1 MTTPVPNQQSALV
14 KVTKNSRGDLFGF
27 VIPPWNSFFQQLTQK
42 APAVADVITSPPFT
56 ANANGTVIIKGATTI
71 TLTRGLVSIS
81 LTGQIIIPIS
91 IGDTVSWT
99 GVPTSIQFLGA

>member
-1 MTTPVPNQQSALV
+1 MTNPLPNMQAALV
-14 KVTKNSRGDLFGF
+14 KISGNLGF
-27 VIPPWNSFFQQLTQK
+27 IIPPWNSFFQQLTQK
-42 APAVADVITSPPFT
+42 APAVANVTLNPFT

-71 TLTRGLVSIS
+71 TLTRGLISIS
-81 LTGQIIIPIS
+81 LTGQLIIPIS